1 MKVKIL
7 GVTTEMDLEEF
18 ASPEMAEMHKDCVSR
33 TIQKIKDAKDEPD
46 SYEGLRLQCQ
56 AVVDA
61 FVELF
66 GEKDAREILGKR
78 TNLFRCLDAF
88 DEMVALYDRQVVPA
102 LKKRGEKYGRA
113 RLNGR

>member
-18 ASPEMAEMHKDCVSR
+18 ASPEMAKVHKDCVNR
-33 TIQKIKDAKDEPD
+33 TIQMIENAEDEPD
-46 SYEGLRLQCQ
+46 SCEGLRIQCQ
-56 AVVDA
+56 AVIDTFA
-61 FVELF
+61 ELF
-66 GEKDAREILGKR
+66 GEKDAREILGER

-88 DEMVALYDRQVVPA
+88 DELVALYDRQVVPA
-102 LKKRGEKYGRA
+102 LKKRGEKYSRA